1 MALVEIIDVHKT
13 FVRDDGV
20 RVPAVIGVSL
30 AIEQGKTLAVI
41 GESGSGKSTLG
52 RLVLGLLKPDRGT
65 IRIAGRDLSGLDRQE
80 MRRFRARCS
89 VVFQEPY
96 ESLNPRLRIGT
107 IVAEPVA
114 IHSPSL
120 DRAARRERVEKVL
133 REVDLDPA
141 FAERY
146 PHELSGGQQ
155 QRVGIARALIVE
167 PDLIVLDEPT
177 SSLDLSVRAQII
189 LLLARLQESRGL
201 TFLLIT
207 HDVASVEVWAHEI
220 AVMRLGLIVEAGP
233 AAQVLNSP
241 RHAYS
246 RELLAARLPLRT

>member
-1 MALVEIIDVHKT
+1 MALVEIDDVHLT

-20 RVPAVIGVSL
+20 RVPAVRGVSL
-30 AIEQGKTLAVI
+30 TIEEGRTLAVI

-52 RLVLGLLKPDRGT
+52 RLVLGLLKPDHGA
-65 IRIAGRDLSGLDRQE
+65 IRIAGRDLSTLDRRE
-80 MRRFRARCS
+80 MQRFRAHFS

-107 IVAEPVA
+107 IVAEPLA
-114 IHSPSL
+114 IHWPNL
-120 DRAARRERVEKVL
+120 NRAARRERIDKVL

-167 PDLIVLDEPT
+167 PDLVVLDEPT

-201 TFLLIT
+201 SFLLIT
-207 HDVASVEVWAHEI
+207 HDVASVEVWAHDI
-220 AVMRLGLIVEAGP
+220 AVMRLGVIVEAGP
-233 AAQVLNSP
+233 AAEVLDFP
-241 RHAYS
+241 KHDYS
-246 RELLAARLPLRT
+246 RKLLAARLPLRP